1 MPEEKK
7 NVNKPATTTKKA
19 ASTTKKP
26 ASAAKKPTAPTKK
39 AASAKKT
46 TSAKKPASA
55 ASKKTTAKKP
65 TKTPAVKKATPKKI
79 VTQTSGISIKQNKND
94 TDNLLDVLSVSPNS
108 QQPEKKQTAKPKA
121 KKVAT
126 TKKPALKVQP
136 KVKHRTKLQ
145 TKEEKQLYKRL
156 SDSFNYV
163 ANLTMVIEER
173 TMDKEQI
180 TDLTLGEIHVLEV
193 VNKELEMPMTKVANQ
208 LKITV
213 GSLTTCVNRLVKK
226 EYLARV
232 RDDVDHRVIK
242 VSTTPKAKKILKL
255 HDAFHEEILL
265 SVLDGITLKDATKVM
280 EQFERTLENY
290 INPKEKNY
298 ESPITT
304 SKKKK

>member
-7 NVNKPATTTKKA
+7 TTKKA
-19 ASTTKKP
+19 PLKKTASTKKTQSTK
-26 ASAAKKPTAPTKK
+26 TKK
-39 AASAKKT
+39 AAPKKTTTSKEPAKKT
-46 TSAKKPASA
+46 PTKKIVKPAAGISVKQKKNDTENLLDILSVTPSVQPTKPATSKKAPAKKPA
-55 ASKKTTAKKP
+55 AK
-65 TKTPAVKKATPKKI
+65 A
-79 VTQTSGISIKQNKND
+79 QS
-94 TDNLLDVLSVSPNS
+94 
-108 QQPEKKQTAKPKA
+108 
-121 KKVAT
+121 
-126 TKKPALKVQP
+126 KKPAAKVP
-136 KVKHRTKLQ
+136 VKAKHRTKLQ